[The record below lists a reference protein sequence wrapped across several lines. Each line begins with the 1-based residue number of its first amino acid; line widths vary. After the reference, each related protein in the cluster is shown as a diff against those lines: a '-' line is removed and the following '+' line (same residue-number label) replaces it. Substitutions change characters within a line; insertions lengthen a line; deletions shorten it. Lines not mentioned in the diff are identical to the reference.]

1 MKLHFNS
8 RDMMI
13 LFCIGTGTR
22 FFNRGTS
29 LKEIMSR
36 SDCYD
41 RSYFTTE
48 ELADGLKK
56 LLEVKFIEIKNN
68 KIYPTDTYRKEKKL
82 VCKKTN
88 NIANEWV
95 ELEKLLETYNDIEID
110 FLPKL
115 PPDFITDESIE
126 NAIND
131 YLYK

>member
-1 MKLHFNS
+1 
-8 RDMMI
+8 MMI
-13 LFCIGTGTR
+13 LFCIETRTR
-22 FFNRGTS
+22 FFNKGTS

-68 KIYPTDTYRKEKKL
+68 KIYPTDIYRKEKRI
-82 VCKKTN
+82 VSKKTN
-88 NIANEWV
+88 NISNEWV
-95 ELEKLLETYNDIEID
+95 ELEKLLDTYNDVEVD